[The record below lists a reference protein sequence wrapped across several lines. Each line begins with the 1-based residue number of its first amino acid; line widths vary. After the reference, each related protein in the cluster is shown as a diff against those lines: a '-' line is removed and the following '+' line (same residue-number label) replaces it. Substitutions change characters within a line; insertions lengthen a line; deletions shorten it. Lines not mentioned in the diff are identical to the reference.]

1 MADPIAALNAPSSDG
16 DRDSVLS
23 VRAVVREFGTQ
34 VKTRV
39 LHGIDLQLRRGEFS
53 ALIGPSG
60 SGKSTLLNIMGLLD
74 RPSSGEVRIAGQMTS
89 HLDDD
94 SLTRARSQTLGFVF
108 QFHHLLPAFSA
119 LENVMLPAWGDR
131 GHADATLRKGAED
144 LLRQVGL
151 SERIHNR
158 ASDLSGG
165 EAQRVAIARAL
176 CQNPPLILADE
187 PTGNLDTG
195 SADGVFRLLRRFN
208 RQRGTTFLIVT
219 HDDRLAARCDRIIRL
234 VDGRIVSD
242 ERRGQSTQPGLFA
255 PLDPHGD

>member
-1 MADPIAALNAPSSDG
+1 MADADM
-16 DRDSVLS
+16 VLEIRG
-23 VRAVVREFGTQ
+23 VTREFGNKT
-34 VKTRV
+34 KTRV
-39 LHGIDLQLRRGEFS
+39 LHGVDLQIRRGEFS

-74 RPSSGEVRIAGQMTS
+74 RPTSGEVCIAGQPMT
-89 HLDDD
+89 HLSDDA
-94 SLTRARSQTLGFVF
+94 LTRARSRTLGFVF
-108 QFHHLLPAFSA
+108 QFHHLLPAFTA
-119 LENVMLPAWGDR
+119 IENVMIPAWGDR
-131 GHADATLRKGAED
+131 GQADSALRARAEA
-144 LLRQVGL
+144 LLRDVGL

-187 PTGNLDTG
+187 PTGNLDTQ
-195 SADGVFRLLRRFN
+195 SADGVFTLLRNFN

-242 ERRGQSTQPGLFA
+242 ERRA
-255 PLDPHGD
+255 PADRPAP

>member
-1 MADPIAALNAPSSDG
+1 MADVEP
-16 DRDSVLS
+16 VLEIRG
-23 VRAVVREFGTQ
+23 VMREFGSKR
-34 VKTRV
+34 KTRV
-39 LHGIDLQLRRGEFS
+39 LHGIDLRIARGEFS

-74 RPSSGEVRIAGQMTS
+74 RPSTGEVLIAGRSMS
-89 HLDDD
+89 HLSDDD
-94 SLTRARSQTLGFVF
+94 LTRARSLTLGFVF
-108 QFHHLLPAFSA
+108 QFHHLLPAFTA
-119 LENVMLPAWGDR
+119 LENVMIPAWGDR
-131 GHADATLRKGAED
+131 GQADAALRDSAEA
-144 LLRQVGL
+144 LLREVGL
-151 SERIHNR
+151 GERISNR

-187 PTGNLDTG
+187 PTGNLDTQT
-195 SADGVFRLLRRFN
+195 ADGVFTLLRRFN

-242 ERRGQSTQPGLFA
+242 
-255 PLDPHGD
+255 DPVTHPANDS